1 MLANADCQTH
11 YWCLTHRIRDQAR
24 SHMESHNN
32 NKMLFQRLN
41 AMAAPAP
48 PLSHDAIIQDSW
60 SRCRAFG
67 LDHQSAPAF
76 DQLPAD
82 GIAQLLESQNSLVQT
97 THQEVLPYYENI
109 LSNSNCLIMLADNQ
123 GQVLTSW
130 GTQRFIEPSLT
141 RGFSAGAS
149 WIERCSGTNAIGTAL
164 ACEQAVHIEH
174 DEHFLKA
181 NRFMTGSAA
190 PIFDAERKVIAVLDV
205 SSDSYLPPSHTLG
218 MVKMMSQTVENRLI
232 LNLFHGQHFQLTFN
246 TGLNN
251 LDSQWAGLLIFDE
264 TGQVLSAN
272 RRADNLLGISLSRV
286 SVESLFKV
294 SLLELL
300 NQPDG
305 LPFALQASGRNR
317 FQCLLKRPKQAPIQ
331 ARLLSETKSSETKS
345 AESTAPASI
354 AISLNT
360 LHFGDSRVEKA
371 VRQAE
376 RLLEKDIPLL
386 IHGETGVG
394 KEVFVKALHQASSRS
409 KQPFI
414 AVNCAAI
421 PAELVES
428 ELFGY
433 EKGAFTGANQK
444 GSIGLIRKA
453 DKGTLFLDE
462 IGDMPLPTQARLL
475 RVLQERCVQPVGS
488 SELFPVDIRIISATN
503 RSLREQVQLGRF
515 REDLYYRIGGLT
527 LELPPL
533 RERSDKQALFKRL
546 WEQHREPS
554 QWAGL
559 SPEVMELF
567 SRHPW
572 PGNLRQVSSV
582 MQVALAMAEEQP
594 VRPEHLPDDFFVDL
608 EMEPVD
614 SPEPVAVDLNDA
626 EQLNRQLQ
634 AAGGNISHLARRL
647 GVSRNTLYK
656 RLRQVE

>member
-1 MLANADCQTH
+1 
-11 YWCLTHRIRDQAR
+11 
-24 SHMESHNN
+24 
-32 NKMLFQRLN
+32 
-41 AMAAPAP
+41 MAAPAS
-48 PLSHDAIIQDSW
+48 PLSHDAIVQTSW
-60 SRCRAFG
+60 QRCRAFG

-76 DQLPAD
+76 DQLPAA
-82 GIAQLLESQNSLVQT
+82 GIARLLDSHHSLVQT

-130 GTQRFIEPSLT
+130 GTQRFIEPNLA
-141 RGFSAGAS
+141 RGFQAGAS
-149 WIERCSGTNAIGTAL
+149 WMERSSGTNAIGTAL

-264 TGQVLSAN
+264 SGQVLSAN
-272 RRADNLLGISLSRV
+272 RRADNLLGVRLSRV

-294 SLLELL
+294 SLLELI
-300 NQPDG
+300 NQPEG
-305 LPFALQASGRNR
+305 LPFALQTSGRNR
-317 FQCLLKRPKQAPIQ
+317 FQCLLKRPKQAPVQ
-331 ARLLSETKSSETKS
+331 ARVFV
-345 AESTAPASI
+345 AEDKPAPASV
-354 AISLNT
+354 ISLNT

-394 KEVFVKALHQASSRS
+394 KEVFVKALHQASSRQ
-409 KQPFI
+409 KQAFI

-488 SELFPVDIRIISATN
+488 SELFPVDLRIISATN

-546 WEQHREPS
+546 WEQHREPT

-559 SPEVMELF
+559 SPEVLELF
-567 SRHPW
+567 EKHPW

-608 EMEPVD
+608 EMDPVETAA
-614 SPEPVAVDLNDA
+614 PLGLDLNDVEA
-626 EQLNRQLQ
+626 LNRELK

-656 RLRQVE
+656 RLRQAE

>member
-1 MLANADCQTH
+1 
-11 YWCLTHRIRDQAR
+11 
-24 SHMESHNN
+24 
-32 NKMLFQRLN
+32 
-41 AMAAPAP
+41 MAAPAS

-67 LDHQSAPAF
+67 LNHQSAPAF
-76 DQLPAD
+76 DQLPAAD
-82 GIAQLLESQNSLVQT
+82 IAQLLESQHSLVQT

-141 RGFSAGAS
+141 RGFNAGAS
-149 WIERCSGTNAIGTAL
+149 WMERCSGTNAIGTAL

-286 SVESLFKV
+286 SIESLFKV

-300 NQPDG
+300 NQPEG
-305 LPFALQASGRNR
+305 LPFSLQAAGRNR
-317 FQCLLKRPKQAPIQ
+317 FQCVLKRPKQAPIQ
-331 ARLLSETKSSETKS
+331 ARLFSEMKSTETTN
-345 AESTAPASI
+345 AEAKRAEPAETAPA

-394 KEVFVKALHQASSRS
+394 KEVFVKALHHASSRS
-409 KQPFI
+409 KQAFI

-488 SELFPVDIRIISATN
+488 SELFPVDLRIISATN

-559 SPEVMELF
+559 SREVMELF
-567 SRHPW
+567 GRHPW

-608 EMEPVD
+608 EMEPVETT
-614 SPEPVAVDLNDA
+614 EPLAADLNDA
-626 EQLNRQLQ
+626 EDLNRLLQ

-656 RLRQVE
+656 RLRQSDS

>member
-1 MLANADCQTH
+1 
-11 YWCLTHRIRDQAR
+11 
-24 SHMESHNN
+24 
-32 NKMLFQRLN
+32 
-41 AMAAPAP
+41 MAVPAS

-67 LDHQSAPAF
+67 LDHHSVPTF
-76 DQLPAD
+76 DQLPAA
-82 GIAQLLESQNSLVQT
+82 GIAQLLESQHSLVQT

-300 NQPDG
+300 NQPEG

-317 FQCLLKRPKQAPIQ
+317 FQCLLKRPKQVPIQ
-331 ARLLSETKSSETKS
+331 ARVF
-345 AESTAPASI
+345 AEPTVSPPA
-354 AISLNT
+354 AISLST

-488 SELFPVDIRIISATN
+488 SELFAVDIRIISATN

-533 RERSDKQALFKRL
+533 RERSDKEALFKRL
-546 WEQHREPS
+546 WEQHREPA

-559 SPEVMELF
+559 SREVMALF
-567 SRHPW
+567 NRHPW

-594 VRPEHLPDDFFVDL
+594 VKPEHLPDDFFVDL
-608 EMEPVD
+608 EMEPVET
-614 SPEPVAVDLNDA
+614 PEPLAVDLNDA
-626 EQLNRQLQ
+626 EDLNRLLQ

-656 RLRQVE
+656 RLRQTE

>member
-1 MLANADCQTH
+1 
-11 YWCLTHRIRDQAR
+11 
-24 SHMESHNN
+24 
-32 NKMLFQRLN
+32 
-41 AMAAPAP
+41 MAAPAP
-48 PLSHDAIIQDSW
+48 ALSHEAIIQASW

-67 LDHQSAPAF
+67 LNHQSVPAF
-76 DQLPAD
+76 DQLPAE
-82 GIAQLLESQNSLVQT
+82 GIAQLLESQHSLVQT

-130 GTQRFIEPSLT
+130 GTQRFIEPKLAH
-141 RGFSAGAS
+141 GFSAGAS
-149 WIERCSGTNAIGTAL
+149 WMERCTGTNAIGTAL

-232 LNLFHGQHFQLTFN
+232 LNLFRGEHFQLTFN

-264 TGQVLSAN
+264 SGQVLSAN
-272 RRADNLLGISLSRV
+272 RRADNLLGLSLSRV
-286 SVESLFKV
+286 SIESLFKV
-294 SLLELL
+294 SLMELL

-317 FQCLLKRPKQAPIQ
+317 FQCVLRRPKQVSVKPRIFAEPAP
-331 ARLLSETKSSETKS
+331 SPTP
-345 AESTAPASI
+345 APANTG
-354 AISLNT
+354 ISLNS

-394 KEVFVKALHQASSRS
+394 KEVFVKALHQASSRCQ
-409 KQPFI
+409 QPFI

-453 DKGTLFLDE
+453 DRGTLFLDE

-488 SELFPVDIRIISATN
+488 AELFPVDIRIISATN

-546 WEQHREPS
+546 WEHHREPT

-559 SPEVMELF
+559 SREVTDLF
-567 SRHPW
+567 ERHPW

-582 MQVALAMAEEQP
+582 LQVALAMAEEQP
-594 VRPEHLPDDFFVDL
+594 IRPEHLPDDFFVDL
-608 EMEPVD
+608 DMEPVET
-614 SPEPVAVDLNDA
+614 PEPLTVDLNDA
-626 EQLNRQLQ
+626 EDLNRQLQ
-634 AAGGNISHLARRL
+634 AVGGNISHLARRL

-656 RLRQVE
+656 RLRQLESRYKSCGSKLTPAGGNALPENTWKKCGSEPAREGVGSANLNAE

>member
-1 MLANADCQTH
+1 
-11 YWCLTHRIRDQAR
+11 
-24 SHMESHNN
+24 
-32 NKMLFQRLN
+32 
-41 AMAAPAP
+41 MALPAL

-67 LDHQSAPAF
+67 LNHQSAPAF
-76 DQLPAD
+76 DQLPAE
-82 GIAQLLESQNSLVQT
+82 GIAQLLESQHSLVQT

-149 WIERCSGTNAIGTAL
+149 WLEHCSGTNAIGTAL

-264 TGQVLSAN
+264 SGQVLSAN
-272 RRADNLLGISLSRV
+272 RRADNLLGIRLSRV
-286 SVESLFKV
+286 SVESLFNV

-300 NQPDG
+300 NQPEG
-305 LPFALQASGRNR
+305 LPFALQTRGRNR

-331 ARLLSETKSSETKS
+331 PRLFSESKS
-345 AESTAPASI
+345 ADPKSAVADAKPAT
-354 AISLNT
+354 ISLKT

-394 KEVFVKALHQASSRS
+394 KEVFVKALHQASSRH
-409 KQPFI
+409 KQAFI

-453 DKGTLFLDE
+453 GKGTLFLDE

-488 SELFPVDIRIISATN
+488 SELFAVDIRIISATN

-546 WEQHREPS
+546 WEQHREPT

-559 SPEVMELF
+559 SHEVLELF

-608 EMEPVD
+608 EMEPVEA
-614 SPEPVAVDLNDA
+614 PEPLGVDLNDA
-626 EQLNRQLQ
+626 QALNRELK

-656 RLRQVE
+656 RLRHLES

>member
-1 MLANADCQTH
+1 MV
-11 YWCLTHRIRDQAR
+11 
-24 SHMESHNN
+24 
-32 NKMLFQRLN
+32 
-41 AMAAPAP
+41 APAP
-48 PLSHDAIIQDSW
+48 ALSHEAIIQASW

-67 LDHQSAPAF
+67 LNHQSVPAF
-76 DQLPAD
+76 DPLPAD
-82 GIAQLLESQNSLVQT
+82 GIAQLLESQHSLVQT

-130 GTQRFIEPSLT
+130 GTQRFIEPKLAH
-141 RGFSAGAS
+141 GFSAGAS
-149 WIERCSGTNAIGTAL
+149 WMERCTGTNAIGTAL

-232 LNLFHGQHFQLTFN
+232 LNLFRGEHFQLTFN

-272 RRADNLLGISLSRV
+272 RRADNLLGLSLSRV
-286 SVESLFKV
+286 SIESLFKV

-317 FQCLLKRPKQAPIQ
+317 FQCLLRRPSQMSIKPRVFTEA
-331 ARLLSETKSSETKS
+331 ARSP
-345 AESTAPASI
+345 APATTTNI
-354 AISLNT
+354 ISLNT

-394 KEVFVKALHQASSRS
+394 KEVFVKALHQASSRC

-453 DKGTLFLDE
+453 DRGTLFLDE

-488 SELFPVDIRIISATN
+488 AELFPVDIRIISATN

-546 WEQHREPS
+546 WEHHREPT

-559 SPEVMELF
+559 SREVLELF
-567 SRHPW
+567 DRHPW

-582 MQVALAMAEEQP
+582 LQVALAMAEEQP
-594 VRPEHLPDDFFVDL
+594 IRPEHLPDDFFVDL
-608 EMEPVD
+608 EMEPLET
-614 SPEPVAVDLNDA
+614 PGPLTVDLNDA
-626 EQLNRQLQ
+626 EDLNRQLQ

-656 RLRQVE
+656 RLRQLEN

>member
-1 MLANADCQTH
+1 
-11 YWCLTHRIRDQAR
+11 
-24 SHMESHNN
+24 
-32 NKMLFQRLN
+32 
-41 AMAAPAP
+41 MAAPAP
-48 PLSHDAIIQDSW
+48 PLSHDAIVQDSW

-67 LDHQSAPAF
+67 LNHQSVPAF
-76 DQLPAD
+76 DQLPAA
-82 GIAQLLESQNSLVQT
+82 GIAQLLDRHHSLVQT

-130 GTQRFIEPSLT
+130 GTQRFIEPNLA
-141 RGFSAGAS
+141 RGFQAGAS
-149 WIERCSGTNAIGTAL
+149 WVERASGTNAIGTAL

-264 TGQVLSAN
+264 SGQVLSAN
-272 RRADNLLGISLSRV
+272 RRADNLLGVRLSRV

-294 SLLELL
+294 SLLELI

-305 LPFALQASGRNR
+305 LPFALQTSGRNR

-331 ARLLSETKSSETKS
+331 ARVFTETRTAETRTDEPKV
-345 AESTAPASI
+345 AAPT
-354 AISLNT
+354 AISLST

-409 KQPFI
+409 KQAFI

-488 SELFPVDIRIISATN
+488 SELFPVDLRIISATN

-559 SPEVMELF
+559 SREVLDLF
-567 SRHPW
+567 ERHPW

-594 VRPEHLPDDFFVDL
+594 IRPEHLPDDFFVDL
-608 EMEPVD
+608 EMEPVEVA
-614 SPEPVAVDLNDA
+614 EPLGIDLNDA
-626 EQLNRQLQ
+626 EALNRELQL
-634 AAGGNISHLARRL
+634 AGGNISHLARRL

-656 RLRQVE
+656 RLRQLEN

>member
-1 MLANADCQTH
+1 
-11 YWCLTHRIRDQAR
+11 
-24 SHMESHNN
+24 
-32 NKMLFQRLN
+32 
-41 AMAAPAP
+41 MAAPAS
-48 PLSHDAIIQDSW
+48 PLSHDAIVQTSW
-60 SRCRAFG
+60 QRCRAFG

-76 DQLPAD
+76 DQLPAA
-82 GIAQLLESQNSLVQT
+82 GIARLLDSHHSLVQT

-130 GTQRFIEPSLT
+130 GTQRFIEPNLA
-141 RGFSAGAS
+141 RGFQAGAS
-149 WIERCSGTNAIGTAL
+149 WMERSSGTNAIGTAL

-264 TGQVLSAN
+264 SGQVLSAN
-272 RRADNLLGISLSRV
+272 RRADNLLGVRLSRV

-294 SLLELL
+294 SLLELI
-300 NQPDG
+300 NQPEG
-305 LPFALQASGRNR
+305 LPFALQTSGRNR
-317 FQCLLKRPKQAPIQ
+317 FQCLLKRPKQAPVQ
-331 ARLLSETKSSETKS
+331 ARVFV
-345 AESTAPASI
+345 AEDKPAPASV
-354 AISLNT
+354 ISLNT

-394 KEVFVKALHQASSRS
+394 KEVFVKALHQASSRQ
-409 KQPFI
+409 KQAFI

-488 SELFPVDIRIISATN
+488 SELFLVDLRIISATN

-546 WEQHREPS
+546 WEQHREPT

-559 SPEVMELF
+559 SPEVLELF
-567 SRHPW
+567 EKHPW

-608 EMEPVD
+608 EMEPVETAA
-614 SPEPVAVDLNDA
+614 PLGLDLNDVEA
-626 EQLNRQLQ
+626 LNRELK

-656 RLRQVE
+656 RLRQAE

>member
-1 MLANADCQTH
+1 
-11 YWCLTHRIRDQAR
+11 
-24 SHMESHNN
+24 
-32 NKMLFQRLN
+32 
-41 AMAAPAP
+41 MAAPAS
-48 PLSHDAIIQDSW
+48 PLSHDAIVQTSW
-60 SRCRAFG
+60 QRCRAFG

-76 DQLPAD
+76 DQLPAA
-82 GIAQLLESQNSLVQT
+82 GIARLLDSHHSLVQT

-130 GTQRFIEPSLT
+130 GTQRFIEPNLA
-141 RGFSAGAS
+141 RGFQAGAS
-149 WIERCSGTNAIGTAL
+149 WMERSSGTNAIGTAL

-264 TGQVLSAN
+264 SGQVLSAN
-272 RRADNLLGISLSRV
+272 RRADNLLGVRLSRV

-294 SLLELL
+294 SLLELI
-300 NQPDG
+300 NQPEG
-305 LPFALQASGRNR
+305 LPFALQTSGRNR
-317 FQCLLKRPKQAPIQ
+317 FQCLLKRPKQAPVQ
-331 ARLLSETKSSETKS
+331 ARVFV
-345 AESTAPASI
+345 AEDKPAPAT

-394 KEVFVKALHQASSRS
+394 KEVFVKALHQASSRQ
-409 KQPFI
+409 KQAFI

-488 SELFPVDIRIISATN
+488 SELFPVDLRIISATN

-546 WEQHREPS
+546 WEQHREPT

-559 SPEVMELF
+559 SPEVLELF
-567 SRHPW
+567 EKHPW

-608 EMEPVD
+608 EMEPVETAA
-614 SPEPVAVDLNDA
+614 PLGLDLNDVEA
-626 EQLNRQLQ
+626 LNRELK

-656 RLRQVE
+656 RLRQIGN

>member
-1 MLANADCQTH
+1 MAEPLA
-11 YWCLTHRIRDQAR
+11 
-24 SHMESHNN
+24 
-32 NKMLFQRLN
+32 
-41 AMAAPAP
+41 
-48 PLSHDAIIQDSW
+48 HDTIIQDSW
-60 SRCRAFG
+60 RRCRAFG
-67 LDHQSAPAF
+67 LDHQSTPSF
-76 DQLPAD
+76 DQLPAE
-82 GIAQLLESQNSLVQT
+82 GISQLLESQHSLVQT

-130 GTQRFIEPSLT
+130 GTQRFIEPKLA

-149 WIERCSGTNAIGTAL
+149 WLERASGTNAIGTAL
-164 ACEQAVHIEH
+164 ACAQAVHIEH

-190 PIFDAERKVIAVLDV
+190 PIFDAQREIIAVLDV

-232 LNLFHGQHFQLTFN
+232 LNLFRGEHFQLTFN
-246 TGLNN
+246 TGLSN

-264 TGQVLSAN
+264 SGQVLSAN

-286 SVESLFKV
+286 MIDSLFKV

-300 NQPDG
+300 NQPEG
-305 LPFALQASGRNR
+305 LPFSLQAAGRNR
-317 FQCLLKRPKQAPIQ
+317 FQCLLKRPLQQPVQ
-331 ARLLSETKSSETKS
+331 ARVFTEPKASDPR
-345 AESTAPASI
+345 TAPAPT
-354 AISLNT
+354 AIGLKT
-360 LHFGDSRVEKA
+360 LHFGDPRVEKA

-409 KQPFI
+409 RKAFI

-488 SELFPVDIRIISATN
+488 SDLFPVDLRIISATN
-503 RSLREQVQLGRF
+503 RALREWVQAGRF

-533 RERSDKQALFKRL
+533 RERHDKQALFQQL
-546 WEQHREPS
+546 WQQHREPT

-559 SPEVMELF
+559 SAEVLALF
-567 SRHPW
+567 EQHPW

-582 MQVALAMAEEQP
+582 LQVALAMAEEQP
-594 VRPEHLPDDFFVDL
+594 IRAEHLPDDFFVDL
-608 EMEPVD
+608 DLAAPPPANDGLED
-614 SPEPVAVDLNDA
+614 SDELTRR
-626 EQLNRQLQ
+626 LK
-634 AAGGNISHLARRL
+634 AAGGNISHLAREL

-656 RLRQVE
+656 RLRQH

>member
-1 MLANADCQTH
+1 
-11 YWCLTHRIRDQAR
+11 
-24 SHMESHNN
+24 
-32 NKMLFQRLN
+32 
-41 AMAAPAP
+41 MAAPAP
-48 PLSHDAIIQDSW
+48 ALSHDAIIQDSW
-60 SRCRAFG
+60 KRCRAFG
-67 LDHQSAPAF
+67 LNHQSTPAF
-76 DQLPAD
+76 DQLPAE
-82 GIAQLLESQNSLVQT
+82 GIAQLLESQHSLVQT

-149 WIERCSGTNAIGTAL
+149 WMERCSGTNAIGTAL

-264 TGQVLSAN
+264 SGQVLSAN
-272 RRADNLLGISLSRV
+272 RRADNLLGVRLSRV

-300 NQPDG
+300 NQPEG
-305 LPFALQASGRNR
+305 LPFSLQASGRNR

-331 ARLLSETKSSETKS
+331 ARVFSEPTV
-345 AESTAPASI
+345 TAPAT
-354 AISLNT
+354 ISLNT

-559 SPEVMELF
+559 SREVLELF
-567 SRHPW
+567 DRHPW

-594 VRPEHLPDDFFVDL
+594 VRLEHLPDDFFVDL
-608 EMEPVD
+608 EMEPVET
-614 SPEPVAVDLNDA
+614 PESLVVDLDDA
-626 EQLNRQLQ
+626 EDLNRQLQ
-634 AAGGNISHLARRL
+634 AVGGNISHLARRL

-656 RLRQVE
+656 RLRQSDS

>member
-1 MLANADCQTH
+1 
-11 YWCLTHRIRDQAR
+11 
-24 SHMESHNN
+24 
-32 NKMLFQRLN
+32 
-41 AMAAPAP
+41 MAAPAP

-82 GIAQLLESQNSLVQT
+82 GIAQLLESQHSLVQT

-149 WIERCSGTNAIGTAL
+149 WMERCSGTNAIGTAL

-300 NQPDG
+300 NQPD
-305 LPFALQASGRNR
+305 R
-317 FQCLLKRPKQAPIQ
+317 
-331 ARLLSETKSSETKS
+331 KS
-345 AESTAPASI
+345 
-354 AISLNT
+354 
-360 LHFGDSRVEKA
+360 V
-371 VRQAE
+371 V
-376 RLLEKDIPLL
+376 
-386 IHGETGVG
+386 
-394 KEVFVKALHQASSRS
+394 
-409 KQPFI
+409 
-414 AVNCAAI
+414 
-421 PAELVES
+421 
-428 ELFGY
+428 
-433 EKGAFTGANQK
+433 
-444 GSIGLIRKA
+444 
-453 DKGTLFLDE
+453 
-462 IGDMPLPTQARLL
+462 
-475 RVLQERCVQPVGS
+475 
-488 SELFPVDIRIISATN
+488 
-503 RSLREQVQLGRF
+503 
-515 REDLYYRIGGLT
+515 
-527 LELPPL
+527 
-533 RERSDKQALFKRL
+533 
-546 WEQHREPS
+546 
-554 QWAGL
+554 
-559 SPEVMELF
+559 
-567 SRHPW
+567 
-572 PGNLRQVSSV
+572 
-582 MQVALAMAEEQP
+582 
-594 VRPEHLPDDFFVDL
+594 
-608 EMEPVD
+608 
-614 SPEPVAVDLNDA
+614 
-626 EQLNRQLQ
+626 
-634 AAGGNISHLARRL
+634 
-647 GVSRNTLYK
+647 
-656 RLRQVE
+656 

>member
-1 MLANADCQTH
+1 
-11 YWCLTHRIRDQAR
+11 
-24 SHMESHNN
+24 
-32 NKMLFQRLN
+32 
-41 AMAAPAP
+41 MAAPAP
-48 PLSHDAIIQDSW
+48 ALSHEAIIQASW

-67 LDHQSAPAF
+67 LNHQSVPAF
-76 DQLPAD
+76 DQLPAE
-82 GIAQLLESQNSLVQT
+82 GIAQLLESQHSLVQT

-130 GTQRFIEPSLT
+130 GTQRFIEPKLAH
-141 RGFSAGAS
+141 GFSAGAS
-149 WIERCSGTNAIGTAL
+149 WRERCTGTNAIGTAL

-232 LNLFHGQHFQLTFN
+232 LNLFRGEHFQLTFN

-264 TGQVLSAN
+264 SGQVLSAN
-272 RRADNLLGISLSRV
+272 RRADNLLGLSLSRV
-286 SVESLFKV
+286 SIESLFKV

-305 LPFALQASGRNR
+305 LPFALQASGSNR
-317 FQCLLKRPKQAPIQ
+317 FQCVLRRPSQVSIKARVFAEPSPAP
-331 ARLLSETKSSETKS
+331 
-345 AESTAPASI
+345 APASHV
-354 AISLNT
+354 ISLNT

-394 KEVFVKALHQASSRS
+394 KEVFVKALHQASSRC

-453 DKGTLFLDE
+453 DRGTLFLDE

-488 SELFPVDIRIISATN
+488 AELFPVDIRIISATN

-515 REDLYYRIGGLT
+515 REDLYYRISGLT

-546 WEQHREPS
+546 WEHHREPT

-559 SPEVMELF
+559 SREVVDLF
-567 SRHPW
+567 ERHPW

-582 MQVALAMAEEQP
+582 LQVALAMAEEQP
-594 VRPEHLPDDFFVDL
+594 IRPEHLPDDFFVDL
-608 EMEPVD
+608 EMEPVET
-614 SPEPVAVDLNDA
+614 PEPLTVDLNDV
-626 EQLNRQLQ
+626 EDLNRQLQ
-634 AAGGNISHLARRL
+634 AVGGNISHLARRL

-656 RLRQVE
+656 RLRQLEN

>member
-1 MLANADCQTH
+1 MAE
-11 YWCLTHRIRDQAR
+11 LTHDTLIQ
-24 SHMESHNN
+24 ESW
-32 NKMLFQRLN
+32 R
-41 AMAAPAP
+41 
-48 PLSHDAIIQDSW
+48 
-60 SRCRAFG
+60 RCRAFG
-67 LDHQSAPAF
+67 LDHHNTPSF
-76 DQLPAD
+76 DPLPAE
-82 GIAQLLESQNSLVQT
+82 GISRLLESQHALVQT
-97 THQEVLPYYENI
+97 THEEVLPYYENI

-123 GQVLTSW
+123 GQVLTRW
-130 GTQRFIEPSLT
+130 GTQRFIEPKLA
-141 RGFSAGAS
+141 RGFSAGAN
-149 WIERCSGTNAIGTAL
+149 WQERASGTNAIGTAL
-164 ACEQAVHIEH
+164 ACAQAVHIEH

-190 PIFDAERKVIAVLDV
+190 PIFDARREIVAVLDV

-218 MVKMMSQTVENRLI
+218 MVRMMSQTVENRLI
-232 LNLFHGQHFQLTFN
+232 LNQFGGEHFQLTFN
-246 TGLNN
+246 TGLSN

-264 TGQVLSAN
+264 SGQVLSAN
-272 RRADNLLGISLSRV
+272 RRADNLLGLSLSRV
-286 SVESLFKV
+286 MIDSLFNV
-294 SLLELL
+294 SLAELL
-300 NQPDG
+300 NQPQG
-305 LPFALQASGRNR
+305 QPFSLHAAGRNR
-317 FQCLLKRPKQAPIQ
+317 FQCLLKRPRQTPVQ
-331 ARLLSETKSSETKS
+331 ARVCTEAVA
-345 AESTAPASI
+345 AEPASI
-354 AISLNT
+354 GLKA
-360 LHFGDSRVEKA
+360 LHFGDVRVEKA

-409 KQPFI
+409 RQAFI

-488 SELFPVDIRIISATN
+488 SQLFAVDLRIISATN
-503 RSLREQVQLGRF
+503 RSLRELVQAGRF

-527 LELPPL
+527 LELPAL
-533 RERSDKQALFKRL
+533 RERSDKQALFQHL
-546 WEQHREPS
+546 WQQHREPS

-559 SPEVMELF
+559 SAKVLGLF
-567 SRHPW
+567 EQHPW

-582 MQVALAMAEEQP
+582 LQVALAMAEEQP
-594 VRPEHLPDDFFVDL
+594 IRPEHLPDDFFVDL
-608 EMEPVD
+608 KVPAPPPRRDCLNERL
-614 SPEPVAVDLNDA
+614 DLT
-626 EQLNRQLQ
+626 QRLQ
-634 AAGGNISHLARRL
+634 AAGGNISHLAREL

-656 RLRQVE
+656 RLRQNES

>member
-1 MLANADCQTH
+1 
-11 YWCLTHRIRDQAR
+11 
-24 SHMESHNN
+24 
-32 NKMLFQRLN
+32 
-41 AMAAPAP
+41 MAAPAP
-48 PLSHDAIIQDSW
+48 LLPHDTIIQDSW
-60 SRCRAFG
+60 RRCRAFG
-67 LDHQSAPAF
+67 LDHQSAPSF
-76 DQLPAD
+76 DQLPAE
-82 GIAQLLESQNSLVQT
+82 GISQLLESQHALVQT

-130 GTQRFIEPSLT
+130 GTQRFIEPKLA

-149 WIERCSGTNAIGTAL
+149 WRERSTGTNAIGTAL
-164 ACEQAVHIEH
+164 ACAQAVHIEH

-190 PIFDAERKVIAVLDV
+190 PIFDANREIIAVLDV

-232 LNLFHGQHFQLTFN
+232 LNLFGGEHFQLTFN

-264 TGQVLSAN
+264 SGQVLSAN

-286 SVESLFKV
+286 MIDSLFKV

-300 NQPDG
+300 NQPEG
-305 LPFALQASGRNR
+305 LPFALQAAGSNR
-317 FQCLLKRPKQAPIQ
+317 FQCLLKRPKQAPVQ
-331 ARLLSETKSSETKS
+331 ARVFSE
-345 AESTAPASI
+345 PAAVPI
-354 AISLNT
+354 GLKT

-409 KQPFI
+409 QQAFI

-488 SELFPVDIRIISATN
+488 SELFPVDLRIISATN
-503 RSLREQVQLGRF
+503 RSLREQVQVGRF

-533 RERSDKQALFKRL
+533 RERSDKQALFKQL
-546 WEQHREPS
+546 WQQHREPT

-559 SPEVMELF
+559 STEVLALF
-567 SRHPW
+567 ERHPW

-582 MQVALAMAEEQP
+582 MQVALAMAEDQP
-594 VRPEHLPDDFFVDL
+594 IRPEHLPDDFFVDL
-608 EMEPVD
+608 GQASPSTPPVMGDLDD
-614 SPEPVAVDLNDA
+614 SQNLQQRLAAV
-626 EQLNRQLQ
+626 
-634 AAGGNISHLARRL
+634 GGNISHLAREL

-656 RLRQVE
+656 RLRAAT

>member
-1 MLANADCQTH
+1 
-11 YWCLTHRIRDQAR
+11 
-24 SHMESHNN
+24 
-32 NKMLFQRLN
+32 
-41 AMAAPAP
+41 MAAPAP
-48 PLSHDAIIQDSW
+48 ALSHEAIIQASW

-67 LDHQSAPAF
+67 LNHQSVPAF

-82 GIAQLLESQNSLVQT
+82 GIAHLLESQHSLVQT

-109 LSNSNCLIMLADNQ
+109 LSNSNCLIMLADHQ

-130 GTQRFIEPSLT
+130 GTQRFIDPKLAH
-141 RGFSAGAS
+141 GFSAGAS
-149 WIERCSGTNAIGTAL
+149 WMERCTGTNAIGTAL

-232 LNLFHGQHFQLTFN
+232 LNLFRGEHFQLTFN

-264 TGQVLSAN
+264 SGQVLSAN
-272 RRADNLLGISLSRV
+272 RRADNLLGLSLSRV
-286 SVESLFKV
+286 SIESLFKV
-294 SLLELL
+294 SLMELL

-317 FQCLLKRPKQAPIQ
+317 FQCLLKRPKQVSVKPRIF
-331 ARLLSETKSSETKS
+331 
-345 AESTAPASI
+345 AEPTPSPTPAPANNG
-354 AISLNT
+354 ISLNT

-394 KEVFVKALHQASSRS
+394 KEVFVKALHQASSRC

-453 DKGTLFLDE
+453 DRGTLFLDE

-488 SELFPVDIRIISATN
+488 AELFAVDIRIISATN

-546 WEQHREPS
+546 WEHHREPT

-559 SPEVMELF
+559 SREVVDLF
-567 SRHPW
+567 ERHPW

-582 MQVALAMAEEQP
+582 LQVALAMAEEQP
-594 VRPEHLPDDFFVDL
+594 IRPEHLPDDFFVDL
-608 EMEPVD
+608 EMEPVET
-614 SPEPVAVDLNDA
+614 PEPLAVDLNDA
-626 EQLNRQLQ
+626 EDLNRQLQ
-634 AAGGNISHLARRL
+634 AVGGNISHLARRL

-656 RLRQVE
+656 RLRQSDS

>member
-1 MLANADCQTH
+1 
-11 YWCLTHRIRDQAR
+11 
-24 SHMESHNN
+24 
-32 NKMLFQRLN
+32 
-41 AMAAPAP
+41 MAAPAP
-48 PLSHDAIIQDSW
+48 LLPHDTIIQDSW
-60 SRCRAFG
+60 RRCRAFG
-67 LDHQSAPAF
+67 LDHQSAPSF
-76 DQLPAD
+76 DQLPAE
-82 GIAQLLESQNSLVQT
+82 GISQLLESQHALVQT

-130 GTQRFIEPSLT
+130 GTQRFIDPKLA
-141 RGFSAGAS
+141 RGFNAGAS
-149 WIERCSGTNAIGTAL
+149 WMERATGTNAIGTAL
-164 ACEQAVHIEH
+164 ACAQAVHIEH

-190 PIFDAERKVIAVLDV
+190 PIFDANREIIAVLDV

-232 LNLFHGQHFQLTFN
+232 LNLFGGEHFQLTFN

-264 TGQVLSAN
+264 SGQVLSAN

-286 SVESLFKV
+286 KIDSLFKV

-300 NQPDG
+300 NQPEG
-305 LPFALQASGRNR
+305 LPFALQAAGRNR
-317 FQCLLKRPKQAPIQ
+317 FQCLLKRPKQARVQ
-331 ARLLSETKSSETKS
+331 ARVFSEP
-345 AESTAPASI
+345 APAPI
-354 AISLNT
+354 GLKT

-409 KQPFI
+409 QQAFI

-488 SELFPVDIRIISATN
+488 SELFPVDLRIISATN
-503 RSLREQVQLGRF
+503 RSLREQVQIGRF

-533 RERSDKQALFKRL
+533 RERSDKQALFKQL
-546 WEQHREPS
+546 WQQHREPT

-559 SPEVMELF
+559 SAEVLALF
-567 SRHPW
+567 EQHPW

-582 MQVALAMAEEQP
+582 MQVALVMAEDQP
-594 VRPEHLPDDFFVDL
+594 IRPEHLPDDFFVDL
-608 EMEPVD
+608 G
-614 SPEPVAVDLNDA
+614 
-626 EQLNRQLQ
+626 Q
-634 AAGGNISHLARRL
+634 AAPSAPVVMDDLDDRQNLQQRLAAVGGNISHLAREL

-656 RLRQVE
+656 RLRAAP

>member
-1 MLANADCQTH
+1 
-11 YWCLTHRIRDQAR
+11 
-24 SHMESHNN
+24 
-32 NKMLFQRLN
+32 
-41 AMAAPAP
+41 MAAPAP
-48 PLSHDAIIQDSW
+48 PLSHDAIVQDSW

-67 LDHQSAPAF
+67 LNHQSAPAF
-76 DQLPAD
+76 DQLPAA
-82 GIAQLLESQNSLVQT
+82 GIAQLLDRHHSLVQT

-130 GTQRFIEPSLT
+130 GTQRFIEPNLA
-141 RGFSAGAS
+141 RGFQAGAS
-149 WIERCSGTNAIGTAL
+149 WVERASGTNAIGTAL

-264 TGQVLSAN
+264 SGQVLSAN
-272 RRADNLLGISLSRV
+272 RRADNLLGVRLSRV

-294 SLLELL
+294 SLLELI

-305 LPFALQASGRNR
+305 LPFALQTSGRNR
-317 FQCLLKRPKQAPIQ
+317 FQCLLKRPKQVPIQ
-331 ARLLSETKSSETKS
+331 ARVFNETRPAETRT
-345 AESTAPASI
+345 AEPKVAVPT
-354 AISLNT
+354 AISLST
-360 LHFGDSRVEKA
+360 LHFGDNRVEKA

-394 KEVFVKALHQASSRS
+394 KEVFVKALHQASSRC
-409 KQPFI
+409 KQAFI

-488 SELFPVDIRIISATN
+488 SELFPVDLRIISATN

-546 WEQHREPS
+546 WEQHREPT

-559 SPEVMELF
+559 SREVLELF
-567 SRHPW
+567 ERHPW

-594 VRPEHLPDDFFVDL
+594 IRPEHLPDDFFVDL
-608 EMEPVD
+608 EMEPVEVA
-614 SPEPVAVDLNDA
+614 EPLGIDLNDA
-626 EQLNRQLQ
+626 EALNRELQL
-634 AAGGNISHLARRL
+634 AGGNISHLARRL

-656 RLRQVE
+656 RLRQLEN

>member
-1 MLANADCQTH
+1 M
-11 YWCLTHRIRDQAR
+11 
-24 SHMESHNN
+24 SS
-32 NKMLFQRLN
+32 
-41 AMAAPAP
+41 PAP
-48 PLSHDAIIQDSW
+48 NLPHDTIIKDSW
-60 SRCRAFG
+60 NRCRAFG

-76 DQLPAD
+76 DPLPAQ
-82 GIAQLLESQNSLVQT
+82 GIAQLLDSQQSLVHT

-109 LSNSNCLIMLADNQ
+109 LSNSNCLIMLADHQ

-130 GTQRFIEPSLT
+130 GTQRFIDPALS
-141 RGFSAGAS
+141 RGFKAGAN
-149 WIERCSGTNAIGTAL
+149 WQEHCTGTNAIGTAL
-164 ACEQAVHIEH
+164 ACAQAVHIEH

-190 PIFDAERKVIAVLDV
+190 PIFDAERKLIAVLDV

-232 LNLFHGQHFQLTFN
+232 LNLFQGRHFQLTFN

-251 LDSQWAGLLIFDE
+251 LDSQWAGLLIFDDS
-264 TGQVLSAN
+264 GQVLSAN
-272 RRADNLLGISLSRV
+272 RRADNLLGLSLSRV
-286 SVESLFKV
+286 GIEQLFQV
-294 SLLELL
+294 SLSELL
-300 NQPDG
+300 NQPEG

-317 FQCLLKRPKQAPIQ
+317 FHCLLKRPLLAPTQ
-331 ARLLSETKSSETKS
+331 TRVAAAAASP
-345 AESTAPASI
+345 TATPGHE
-354 AISLNT
+354 AISLGT

-394 KEVFVKALHQASSRS
+394 KEIFVTALHQASSRS
-409 KQPFI
+409 KRPLV

-444 GSIGLIRKA
+444 GSIGLIRSA
-453 DKGTLFLDE
+453 DQGTLFLDE

-488 SELFPVDIRIISATN
+488 SELFPVDLRIISATN
-503 RSLREQVQLGRF
+503 RALREQVQLGRF

-533 RERSDKQALFKRL
+533 RERNDKQALFKRI

-559 SPEVMELF
+559 SRDVLELF
-567 SRHPW
+567 ERHPW

-582 MQVALAMAEEQP
+582 IQVALAMAEDQP
-594 VRPEHLPDDFFVDL
+594 VRAEHLPDDFFVDL
-608 EMEPVD
+608 EMQPVTTPLPT
-614 SPEPVAVDLNDA
+614 SRMDLDDMA
-626 EQLNRQLQ
+626 DLQRQLQ
-634 AAGGNISHLARRL
+634 AVGGNISHLARRL

-656 RLRQVE
+656 RLRQVDN

>member
-1 MLANADCQTH
+1 
-11 YWCLTHRIRDQAR
+11 
-24 SHMESHNN
+24 
-32 NKMLFQRLN
+32 
-41 AMAAPAP
+41 MAAPAS
-48 PLSHDAIIQDSW
+48 PLSHDAIVQTSW
-60 SRCRAFG
+60 QRCRAFG

-76 DQLPAD
+76 DQLPAA
-82 GIAQLLESQNSLVQT
+82 GIARLLDSHHSLVQT

-130 GTQRFIEPSLT
+130 GTQRFIEPNLA
-141 RGFSAGAS
+141 RGFQAGAS
-149 WIERCSGTNAIGTAL
+149 WMERSSGTNAIGTAL

-264 TGQVLSAN
+264 SGQVLSAN
-272 RRADNLLGISLSRV
+272 RRADNLLGVRLSRV

-294 SLLELL
+294 SLLELI
-300 NQPDG
+300 NQPEG
-305 LPFALQASGRNR
+305 LPFALQTSGRNR
-317 FQCLLKRPKQAPIQ
+317 FQCLLKRPKQAPVQ
-331 ARLLSETKSSETKS
+331 ARVFV
-345 AESTAPASI
+345 AEDKPAPAS

-394 KEVFVKALHQASSRS
+394 KEVFVKALHQASSRQ
-409 KQPFI
+409 KQAFI

-488 SELFPVDIRIISATN
+488 SELFPVDLRIISATN

-546 WEQHREPS
+546 WEQHREPT

-559 SPEVMELF
+559 SPEVLELF
-567 SRHPW
+567 AKHPW

-608 EMEPVD
+608 EMEPVETAA
-614 SPEPVAVDLNDA
+614 PLGLDLNDVDA
-626 EQLNRQLQ
+626 LNRELK

-656 RLRQVE
+656 RLRQAE

>member
-1 MLANADCQTH
+1 M
-11 YWCLTHRIRDQAR
+11 
-24 SHMESHNN
+24 SS
-32 NKMLFQRLN
+32 
-41 AMAAPAP
+41 PAP
-48 PLSHDAIIQDSW
+48 NLPHDTIIKDSW
-60 SRCRAFG
+60 NRCRAFG

-76 DQLPAD
+76 DPLPAQ
-82 GIAQLLESQNSLVQT
+82 GIAQLLDSQQSLVHT

-109 LSNSNCLIMLADNQ
+109 LSNSNCLIMLADHQ

-130 GTQRFIEPSLT
+130 GTQRFIDPALS
-141 RGFSAGAS
+141 RGFKAGAN
-149 WIERCSGTNAIGTAL
+149 WQEHCTGTNAIGTAL
-164 ACEQAVHIEH
+164 ACAQAVHIEH

-190 PIFDAERKVIAVLDV
+190 PIFDAERKLIAVLDV

-232 LNLFHGQHFQLTFN
+232 LNLFQGRHFQLTFN

-251 LDSQWAGLLIFDE
+251 LDSQWAGLLIFDDS
-264 TGQVLSAN
+264 GQVLSAN
-272 RRADNLLGISLSRV
+272 RRADNLLGLSLSRV
-286 SVESLFKV
+286 GIEQLFQV
-294 SLLELL
+294 SLPELL
-300 NQPDG
+300 NQPEG

-317 FQCLLKRPKQAPIQ
+317 FHCLLKRPLLAPTQ
-331 ARLLSETKSSETKS
+331 TRVAAS
-345 AESTAPASI
+345 AASPTATPGHE
-354 AISLNT
+354 AISLGT

-394 KEVFVKALHQASSRS
+394 KEIFVTALHQASSRS
-409 KQPFI
+409 KRPLV

-444 GSIGLIRKA
+444 GSIGLIRSA
-453 DKGTLFLDE
+453 DQGTLFLDE

-488 SELFPVDIRIISATN
+488 SELFPVDLRIISATN
-503 RSLREQVQLGRF
+503 RALREQVQLGRF

-533 RERSDKQALFKRL
+533 RERSDKQALFKRI

-559 SPEVMELF
+559 SRDVLELF
-567 SRHPW
+567 ERHPW

-582 MQVALAMAEEQP
+582 IQVALAMAEDQP
-594 VRPEHLPDDFFVDL
+594 VRAEHLPDDFFVDL
-608 EMEPVD
+608 EMQPVTTPLPT
-614 SPEPVAVDLNDA
+614 SRMDLDDMDDMA
-626 EQLNRQLQ
+626 DLQRQLQ
-634 AAGGNISHLARRL
+634 AVGGNISHLARRL

-656 RLRQVE
+656 RLRQVHN

>member
-1 MLANADCQTH
+1 
-11 YWCLTHRIRDQAR
+11 
-24 SHMESHNN
+24 
-32 NKMLFQRLN
+32 
-41 AMAAPAP
+41 MAAPAS
-48 PLSHDAIIQDSW
+48 PLSHDAIVQTSW
-60 SRCRAFG
+60 QRCRAFG

-76 DQLPAD
+76 DQLPAA
-82 GIAQLLESQNSLVQT
+82 GIAQLLDSHHSLVQT

-130 GTQRFIEPSLT
+130 GTQRFIEPNLA
-141 RGFSAGAS
+141 RGFQAGAS
-149 WIERCSGTNAIGTAL
+149 WMERSSGTNAIGTAL

-264 TGQVLSAN
+264 SGQVLSAN
-272 RRADNLLGISLSRV
+272 RRADNLLGVRLSRV

-294 SLLELL
+294 SLLELI
-300 NQPDG
+300 NQPEG
-305 LPFALQASGRNR
+305 LPFALQTSGRNR
-317 FQCLLKRPKQAPIQ
+317 FQCLLKRPKQASVQ
-331 ARLLSETKSSETKS
+331 ARVFV
-345 AESTAPASI
+345 AEDKPAPASG
-354 AISLNT
+354 ISLNT

-394 KEVFVKALHQASSRS
+394 KEVFVKALHQASSRQ
-409 KQPFI
+409 KQAFI

-488 SELFPVDIRIISATN
+488 SELFPVDLRIISATN

-546 WEQHREPS
+546 WEQHREPT

-559 SPEVMELF
+559 SPEVLELF
-567 SRHPW
+567 AKHPW

-608 EMEPVD
+608 EMEPVETAA
-614 SPEPVAVDLNDA
+614 PLGLDLNDVEA
-626 EQLNRQLQ
+626 LNRELK

-656 RLRQVE
+656 RLRQAE

>member
-1 MLANADCQTH
+1 MSTPLA
-11 YWCLTHRIRDQAR
+11 
-24 SHMESHNN
+24 
-32 NKMLFQRLN
+32 
-41 AMAAPAP
+41 
-48 PLSHDAIIQDSW
+48 HDAIIQDSW
-60 SRCRAFG
+60 RRCRAYG
-67 LDHQSAPAF
+67 LDHQSTPSF

-82 GIAQLLESQNSLVQT
+82 GVSQLLESQHSLVQT

-130 GTQRFIEPSLT
+130 GTQRFIEPKLA

-149 WIERCSGTNAIGTAL
+149 WIERSSGTNAIGTAL
-164 ACEQAVHIEH
+164 ACAQAVHIEH

-190 PIFDAERKVIAVLDV
+190 PIFDAQREIIAVLDV

-232 LNLFHGQHFQLTFN
+232 LNLFRGEHFQLTFN

-264 TGQVLSAN
+264 SGQVLSAN

-286 SVESLFKV
+286 LIDSLFKV

-300 NQPDG
+300 NQPEG
-305 LPFALQASGRNR
+305 LPFSLQAAGRNR
-317 FQCLLKRPKQAPIQ
+317 FQCLLKRPKQAPVQ
-331 ARLLSETKSSETKS
+331 ARVFVETKKPR
-345 AESTAPASI
+345 ESGPT
-354 AISLNT
+354 AISLKT
-360 LHFGDSRVEKA
+360 LHFGDARVEKA

-409 KQPFI
+409 QQAFI

-488 SELFPVDIRIISATN
+488 SELYPVDLRIISATN

-533 RERSDKQALFKRL
+533 RERTDKQALFKQL
-546 WEQHREPS
+546 WQQHREPT

-559 SPEVMELF
+559 SNEVLALF
-567 SRHPW
+567 EQHPW

-582 MQVALAMAEEQP
+582 LQVALAMAEELP
-594 VRPEHLPDDFFVDL
+594 IRVEHLPDDFFLDL
-608 EMEPVD
+608 NGVV
-614 SPEPVAVDLNDA
+614 PEPAGEKLDDSMDLA
-626 EQLNRQLQ
+626 QRLK
-634 AAGGNISHLARRL
+634 AAGGNISHLAREL

-656 RLRQVE
+656 RLRQN

>member
-1 MLANADCQTH
+1 
-11 YWCLTHRIRDQAR
+11 
-24 SHMESHNN
+24 
-32 NKMLFQRLN
+32 
-41 AMAAPAP
+41 MAAPAS
-48 PLSHDAIIQDSW
+48 PLSHDAIVQTSW
-60 SRCRAFG
+60 QRCRAFG

-76 DQLPAD
+76 DQLPAA
-82 GIAQLLESQNSLVQT
+82 GIARLLDSHHSLVQT

-130 GTQRFIEPSLT
+130 GTQRFIEPNLA
-141 RGFSAGAS
+141 RGFQAGAS
-149 WIERCSGTNAIGTAL
+149 WMERSSGTNAIGTAL

-264 TGQVLSAN
+264 SGQVLSAN
-272 RRADNLLGISLSRV
+272 RRADNLLGVRLSRV

-294 SLLELL
+294 SLLELI
-300 NQPDG
+300 NQPEG
-305 LPFALQASGRNR
+305 LPFALQTSGRNR
-317 FQCLLKRPKQAPIQ
+317 FQCLLKRPKQAPVQ
-331 ARLLSETKSSETKS
+331 ARVFV
-345 AESTAPASI
+345 AEDKPAPASV
-354 AISLNT
+354 ISLNT

-394 KEVFVKALHQASSRS
+394 KEVFVKALHQASSRQ
-409 KQPFI
+409 KQAFI

-488 SELFPVDIRIISATN
+488 SELFPVDLRIISATN

-546 WEQHREPS
+546 WEQHREPT

-559 SPEVMELF
+559 SPEVLELF
-567 SRHPW
+567 EKHPW

-608 EMEPVD
+608 EMEPVETAA
-614 SPEPVAVDLNDA
+614 PLGVDLNDVEA
-626 EQLNRQLQ
+626 LNRELK

-656 RLRQVE
+656 RLRQAE

>member
-1 MLANADCQTH
+1 
-11 YWCLTHRIRDQAR
+11 
-24 SHMESHNN
+24 
-32 NKMLFQRLN
+32 
-41 AMAAPAP
+41 MAAPAP
-48 PLSHDAIIQDSW
+48 PLSHDAIVQDSW

-67 LDHQSAPAF
+67 LNHQSVPAF
-76 DQLPAD
+76 DQLPAA
-82 GIAQLLESQNSLVQT
+82 GIAQLLDRHHSLVQT

-109 LSNSNCLIMLADNQ
+109 LSNSNCLIMLADSQ

-130 GTQRFIEPSLT
+130 GTQRFIEPNLA
-141 RGFSAGAS
+141 RGFQAGAS
-149 WIERCSGTNAIGTAL
+149 WVERVSGTNAIGTAL

-264 TGQVLSAN
+264 SGQVLSAN
-272 RRADNLLGISLSRV
+272 RRADNLLGVRLSRV

-294 SLLELL
+294 SLLELI

-305 LPFALQASGRNR
+305 LPFALQTSGRNR

-331 ARLLSETKSSETKS
+331 ARVFTETRT
-345 AESTAPASI
+345 AEARTAEPKVAAPT
-354 AISLNT
+354 AISLST

-409 KQPFI
+409 KQAFI

-488 SELFPVDIRIISATN
+488 SELFPVDLRIISATN

-559 SPEVMELF
+559 SREVLDLF
-567 SRHPW
+567 ERHPW

-594 VRPEHLPDDFFVDL
+594 IRPEHLPDDFFVDL
-608 EMEPVD
+608 EMEPVEVA
-614 SPEPVAVDLNDA
+614 EPLGIDLNDA
-626 EQLNRQLQ
+626 EALNRELQL
-634 AAGGNISHLARRL
+634 AGGNISHLARRL

-656 RLRQVE
+656 RLRQIEG

>member
-1 MLANADCQTH
+1 
-11 YWCLTHRIRDQAR
+11 
-24 SHMESHNN
+24 
-32 NKMLFQRLN
+32 
-41 AMAAPAP
+41 MAAPAP
-48 PLSHDAIIQDSW
+48 ALSHEAIIQASW

-67 LDHQSAPAF
+67 LNHQSVPAF
-76 DQLPAD
+76 DQLPAQ
-82 GIAQLLESQNSLVQT
+82 GIAQLLENQHSLVQT

-130 GTQRFIEPSLT
+130 GTQRFIEPKLAH
-141 RGFSAGAS
+141 GFSAGAS
-149 WIERCSGTNAIGTAL
+149 WMERCTGTNAIGTAL

-232 LNLFHGQHFQLTFN
+232 LNLFRGEHFQLTFN

-264 TGQVLSAN
+264 SGQILSAN
-272 RRADNLLGISLSRV
+272 RRADNLLGLSLSRV
-286 SVESLFKV
+286 SIESLFKV

-300 NQPDG
+300 NQPDD
-305 LPFALQASGRNR
+305 LPFALQASGSNR
-317 FQCLLKRPKQAPIQ
+317 FQCLLRRPSQVSIKARVFTETAPVP
-331 ARLLSETKSSETKS
+331 
-345 AESTAPASI
+345 APASN

-394 KEVFVKALHQASSRS
+394 KEVFVKALHQASSRC

-453 DKGTLFLDE
+453 DRGTLFLDE

-488 SELFPVDIRIISATN
+488 AELFPVDIRIISATN

-546 WEQHREPS
+546 WEHHREPT

-559 SPEVMELF
+559 SREVLDLLE
-567 SRHPW
+567 RHPW

-582 MQVALAMAEEQP
+582 LQVALAMAEEQP
-594 VRPEHLPDDFFVDL
+594 IRPEHLPDDFFVDL
-608 EMEPVD
+608 EMEPVET
-614 SPEPVAVDLNDA
+614 PEPLTVDLNDA
-626 EQLNRQLQ
+626 EDLNRQLQ
-634 AAGGNISHLARRL
+634 AVGGNISHLARRL

-656 RLRQVE
+656 RLRQLES

>member
-1 MLANADCQTH
+1 
-11 YWCLTHRIRDQAR
+11 
-24 SHMESHNN
+24 
-32 NKMLFQRLN
+32 
-41 AMAAPAP
+41 MAVPAS

-67 LDHQSAPAF
+67 LNHHSVPTF

-82 GIAQLLESQNSLVQT
+82 GIAQLLESQHSLVQT

-149 WIERCSGTNAIGTAL
+149 WMERCSGTNAIGTAL

-331 ARLLSETKSSETKS
+331 ARVF
-345 AESTAPASI
+345 AEPRVATPT

-394 KEVFVKALHQASSRS
+394 KEVFVKALHQASSRN

-559 SPEVMELF
+559 SREVMELF
-567 SRHPW
+567 GRHPW

-608 EMEPVD
+608 EMEPVET
-614 SPEPVAVDLNDA
+614 PEPLAVDLNDA
-626 EQLNRQLQ
+626 EDLNRLLQ

-656 RLRQVE
+656 RLRQ

>member
-1 MLANADCQTH
+1 M
-11 YWCLTHRIRDQAR
+11 
-24 SHMESHNN
+24 S
-32 NKMLFQRLN
+32 
-41 AMAAPAP
+41 APAP
-48 PLSHDAIIQDSW
+48 PLSHEAIVQDSW

-67 LDHQSAPAF
+67 LKHQNAPAF
-76 DQLPAD
+76 DQLPAS
-82 GIAQLLESQNSLVQT
+82 GIAQLLDSHHSLVQT

-130 GTQRFIEPSLT
+130 GTQRFIEPNLA
-141 RGFSAGAS
+141 RGFQAGAS
-149 WIERCSGTNAIGTAL
+149 WMEHASGTNAIGTAL

-190 PIFDAERKVIAVLDV
+190 PIFNAERKVIAVLDV

-264 TGQVLSAN
+264 SGQVLSAN
-272 RRADNLLGISLSRV
+272 RRADNLLGVRLSRV

-305 LPFALQASGRNR
+305 LPFSLQTSGRNR
-317 FQCLLKRPKQAPIQ
+317 FQCLLKRPKQAPVQ
-331 ARLLSETKSSETKS
+331 ARVFTE
-345 AESTAPASI
+345 ESKPVPPAV
-354 AISLNT
+354 ISLNT

-409 KQPFI
+409 KQAFI

-488 SELFPVDIRIISATN
+488 SELFPVDLRIISATN

-546 WEQHREPS
+546 WEQHREPT

-559 SPEVMELF
+559 SREVLELF
-567 SRHPW
+567 DRHPW

-608 EMEPVD
+608 EMEPLET
-614 SPEPVAVDLNDA
+614 PEPLGIDLNDSEA
-626 EQLNRQLQ
+626 LNRELL

-656 RLRQVE
+656 RLRQAEG

>member
-1 MLANADCQTH
+1 MSTPLA
-11 YWCLTHRIRDQAR
+11 
-24 SHMESHNN
+24 
-32 NKMLFQRLN
+32 
-41 AMAAPAP
+41 
-48 PLSHDAIIQDSW
+48 HDAIIQDSW
-60 SRCRAFG
+60 RRCRAYG
-67 LDHQSAPAF
+67 LDHQSTPSF

-82 GIAQLLESQNSLVQT
+82 GVSQLLESQHSLVQT

-130 GTQRFIEPSLT
+130 GTQRFIEPKLA

-149 WIERCSGTNAIGTAL
+149 WRERSTGTNAIGTAL
-164 ACEQAVHIEH
+164 ACAQAVHIEH

-190 PIFDAERKVIAVLDV
+190 PIFDANREIIAVLDV

-232 LNLFHGQHFQLTFN
+232 LNLFRGEHFQLTFN

-264 TGQVLSAN
+264 SGQVLSAN

-286 SVESLFKV
+286 LIDSLFKV

-300 NQPDG
+300 NQPEG
-305 LPFALQASGRNR
+305 LPFSLQAAGRNR
-317 FQCLLKRPKQAPIQ
+317 FQCLLKRPKQAPVQ
-331 ARLLSETKSSETKS
+331 ARVFVETKKPREPGPT
-345 AESTAPASI
+345 
-354 AISLNT
+354 AISLKT
-360 LHFGDSRVEKA
+360 LHFGDARVEKA

-409 KQPFI
+409 QQAFI

-488 SELFPVDIRIISATN
+488 SELYPVDLRIISATN

-533 RERSDKQALFKRL
+533 RERTDKQALFKQL
-546 WEQHREPS
+546 WQQHREPT
-554 QWAGL
+554 QWVGL
-559 SPEVMELF
+559 TNEVLALF
-567 SRHPW
+567 EQHPW

-582 MQVALAMAEEQP
+582 LQVALAMAEEQP
-594 VRPEHLPDDFFVDL
+594 IRAEHLPDDFFVDL
-608 EMEPVD
+608 NGVVPVCD
-614 SPEPVAVDLNDA
+614 AVDDSLDLNERLKA
-626 EQLNRQLQ
+626 V
-634 AAGGNISHLARRL
+634 GGNISHLAREL

-656 RLRQVE
+656 RLRQNGNAV

>member
-1 MLANADCQTH
+1 
-11 YWCLTHRIRDQAR
+11 
-24 SHMESHNN
+24 
-32 NKMLFQRLN
+32 
-41 AMAAPAP
+41 MAAPAP
-48 PLSHDAIIQDSW
+48 LLPHDTIIQDSW
-60 SRCRAFG
+60 RRCRAFG
-67 LDHQSAPAF
+67 LDHQSAPSF
-76 DQLPAD
+76 DQLPAE
-82 GIAQLLESQNSLVQT
+82 GISQLLESQHALVQT

-130 GTQRFIEPSLT
+130 GTQRFIEPKLA

-149 WIERCSGTNAIGTAL
+149 WRERSTGTNAIGTAL
-164 ACEQAVHIEH
+164 ACAQAVHIEH

-190 PIFDAERKVIAVLDV
+190 PIFDANREIIAVLDV

-232 LNLFHGQHFQLTFN
+232 LNLFGGEHFQLTFN

-264 TGQVLSAN
+264 SGQVLSAN

-286 SVESLFKV
+286 MIDSLFKV

-300 NQPDG
+300 NQPEG
-305 LPFALQASGRNR
+305 LPFALQAAGSNR
-317 FQCLLKRPKQAPIQ
+317 FQCLLKRPKQAPVQ
-331 ARLLSETKSSETKS
+331 ARVFNE
-345 AESTAPASI
+345 PAAVPI
-354 AISLNT
+354 GLKT

-409 KQPFI
+409 QQAFI

-488 SELFPVDIRIISATN
+488 SELFPVDLRIISATN
-503 RSLREQVQLGRF
+503 RSLREQVQIGRF

-533 RERSDKQALFKRL
+533 RERSDKQALFKQL
-546 WEQHREPS
+546 WQQHREPT

-559 SPEVMELF
+559 STEVLALF
-567 SRHPW
+567 ERHPW

-582 MQVALAMAEEQP
+582 MQVALAMAEDQLI
-594 VRPEHLPDDFFVDL
+594 RPEHLPDDFFVDL
-608 EMEPVD
+608 GQASPSAPPVMGDLDD
-614 SPEPVAVDLNDA
+614 SQNLQQRLAAV
-626 EQLNRQLQ
+626 
-634 AAGGNISHLARRL
+634 GGNISHLAREL

-656 RLRQVE
+656 RLRDATSR